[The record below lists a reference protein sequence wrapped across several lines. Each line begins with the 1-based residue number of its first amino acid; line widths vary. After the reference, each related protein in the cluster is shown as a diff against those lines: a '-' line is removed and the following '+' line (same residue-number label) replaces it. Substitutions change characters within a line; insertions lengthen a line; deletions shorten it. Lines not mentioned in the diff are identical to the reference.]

1 MQTWYVLTTSNPK
14 RAKAHLE
21 RWNVMVESK
30 KEYFSENSIDS
41 FIPCTFIDSGMY
53 EPDALQ
59 EKLSIRSALYR
70 YLFVRGE
77 LNDISS
83 LISAV
88 NRNSADRMFF
98 LKNDQNRKATIKQSD
113 MDKVIALCSEGEYTL
128 DLPLSA
134 KDLKAGNEIP
144 LPDTLF
150 ENGNATYK
158 IVDVV
163 RKKNGTYKVQL
174 ELNLFNLSFKR
185 LFVTLHDVPDD
196 TRLGEI
202 VATAQKKLVDI
213 FCRRVNDKQ
222 TNATKAEDERTL
234 KTIFSDRA
242 LPFPP
247 GAMRRHFLALM
258 LICAHLLNSG
268 GQEKETQKKLVERE
282 LADIAQLRESKAAT
296 DTRAYLHVAM
306 YIATREPKYREH
318 AKAYVREHNPAS
330 PYLRKLVSTC
340 SKREAL
346 KFMGEKTSMQ

>member
-1 MQTWYVLTTSNPK
+1 
-14 RAKAHLE
+14 
-21 RWNVMVESK
+21 
-30 KEYFSENSIDS
+30 
-41 FIPCTFIDSGMY
+41 MY

-113 MDKVIALCSEGEYTL
+113 MDKLIALCSEGEYTL

-174 ELNLFNLSFKR
+174 ELNLFNLSFLMTRVSAR
-185 LFVTLHDVPDD
+185 LSLQPRRNWLTSSAGESMTSKPTPPRPK
-196 TRLGEI
+196 TRG
-202 VATAQKKLVDI
+202 
-213 FCRRVNDKQ
+213 R
-222 TNATKAEDERTL
+222 
-234 KTIFSDRA
+234 
-242 LPFPP
+242 
-247 GAMRRHFLALM
+247 
-258 LICAHLLNSG
+258 
-268 GQEKETQKKLVERE
+268 
-282 LADIAQLRESKAAT
+282 
-296 DTRAYLHVAM
+296 
-306 YIATREPKYREH
+306 
-318 AKAYVREHNPAS
+318 
-330 PYLRKLVSTC
+330 
-340 SKREAL
+340 
-346 KFMGEKTSMQ
+346 